1 MSISYGDAA
10 HAALRSLVA
19 AVERELV
26 LLVAPE
32 ALRGRWDE
40 LVSVLAL
47 GPAPELRTCPKCN
60 ELGMRAATR
69 CGRCWSPLTPV

>member
-1 MSISYGDAA
+1 MSISYGDKA
-10 HAALRSLVA
+10 HAAVRSLVA
-19 AVERELV
+19 AVERELA